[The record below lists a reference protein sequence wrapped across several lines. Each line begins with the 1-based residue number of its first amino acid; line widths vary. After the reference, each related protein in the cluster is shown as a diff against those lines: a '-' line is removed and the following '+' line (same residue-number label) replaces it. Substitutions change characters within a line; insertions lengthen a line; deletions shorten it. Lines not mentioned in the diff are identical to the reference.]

1 MLPSGRVAVI
11 ASVLSG
17 VAVGAAFGLPFGWV
31 VTQLAL
37 VVVLW
42 ALDSACAKPSRAA
55 GLAAAFSFSLF
66 ATGFAGFDAGVPD
79 GLRFLAAVP
88 WLGGAAM
95 LAAGAA
101 LAAGLVCR
109 LPTSTAAKWLALWP
123 ASWMLLE
130 WAASQGDLAMPWL
143 RLGQQHAPDGVFS
156 PLLPVGGTLLVGMV
170 MWWLAAALLFAAR
183 DRARRHRWVAFA
195 IGIATVSA
203 SLSYMPW
210 TQPSGSLQIALVQP
224 GDKAAA
230 QHDPAIVQKLLAYYR
245 DAALDSQAR
254 LIVTPQLALP
264 KTVDA
269 VPTPYWQSLDRS
281 LAQRGADLLVG
292 VFVAADSGSLYNA
305 ALSLGVSG
313 PQRYLKHQ
321 VFPFGESLPLT
332 GAPRR
337 WLDAAMPRPIQD
349 TLRGPAPSTPLMV
362 SGHRAALFICFEAA
376 FPDVWREQ
384 AAAADL
390 LINMSSDSA
399 IASRQIARQFQQLVQ
414 ARALEFAKP
423 LLRSS
428 DVNGTYVID
437 HRGHV
442 QQALAPEARA
452 VLSASVALRS
462 GLTPFARF
470 GDALPL
476 ALAALALYA
485 CAVTR
490 VRDKRSAGP
499 SNALPVERLRSQG
512 GQVIL
517 PALGLLLVTGALFY
531 FMVNSSQAV
540 TEKTRVTNAADA
552 AAYSAG
558 IVEARALNFF
568 AYTNRAMVANQIV
581 IAQAVSVGSW
591 MRYFGIASQ
600 NITGEA
606 ENIGTMFLPGS
617 TPDEIE
623 ALRIG
628 ATFAAAEYFLEYYT
642 NHTPNDYADLVLQQ
656 YGVIGGIVTFHNG
669 ISEALSGV
677 QQLARANLAFGVR
690 QQEIANDVVQA
701 MDASLSAEVVPITHG
716 FDLFSRAYSR
726 DDDGGDGRGRFA
738 DVTMRS
744 RDEFTRDRSWSL
756 RSTDI
761 PLIRRRGALLKRGG
775 TDLVGFDEWRAV
787 DTLELHGETFSF
799 SCGRF
804 GLPGWC
810 DDIRRP
816 IGWAGVNVN
825 NGGGDEGAGYHG
837 GAYRD
842 NPTTTD
848 NADDDMEEP
857 RYGYY
862 TGLPTSQELND
873 LSPDA
878 SRTTEVTLMVTKR
891 HEHMLTSGG
900 AAQARPSGQL
910 ALFNDRPAGARMVGL
925 SRAQVF
931 FDRIDRRADG
941 REEIGSLF
949 NPYWR
954 VRLVAPISA
963 DKGYAA
969 TQQGG
974 LLLP

>member
-1 MLPSGRVAVI
+1 M
-11 ASVLSG
+11 
-17 VAVGAAFGLPFGWV
+17 
-31 VTQLAL
+31 
-37 VVVLW
+37 
-42 ALDSACAKPSRAA
+42 
-55 GLAAAFSFSLF
+55 
-66 ATGFAGFDAGVPD
+66 
-79 GLRFLAAVP
+79 
-88 WLGGAAM
+88 
-95 LAAGAA
+95 
-101 LAAGLVCR
+101 
-109 LPTSTAAKWLALWP
+109 STAARWLTLWP
-123 ASWMLLE
+123 ASWLLLE

-143 RLGQQHAPDGVFS
+143 RVGQQHAPDGVFAA
-156 PLLPVGGTLLVGMV
+156 LLPVGGTLLVGLI
-170 MWWLAAALLFAAR
+170 MWWLAAALLFASH
-183 DRARRHRWVAFA
+183 DRARRRRWLTFA
-195 IGIATVSA
+195 AGIAAVSA
-203 SLSYMPW
+203 LLSYIPW

-230 QHDPAIVQKLLAYYR
+230 QHDPAAVQDLLAYYR
-245 DAALDSQAR
+245 DAALTSDAR
-254 LIVTPQLALP
+254 LLVTPQLAIP
-264 KTVDA
+264 KTVGA
-269 VPTPYWQSLDRS
+269 VPATYWQSLDRS
-281 LAQRGADLLVG
+281 LARRGADLLMG
-292 VFVAADSGSLYNA
+292 VFVAADNGSLYNA
-305 ALSLGVSG
+305 ALSLGASG

-332 GAPRR
+332 GTPRR

-349 TLRGPAPSTPLMV
+349 TLRGPAPIAPLMV
-362 SGHRAALFICFEAA
+362 SGRRAALFICFEAA
-376 FPDVWREQ
+376 FPTIWREQ
-384 AAAADL
+384 AASSEL

-399 IASRQIARQFQQLVQ
+399 LASRQIARQFQQLVQ

-437 HRGHV
+437 HRGYV
-442 QQALAPEARA
+442 QHALTPEARA
-452 VLSASVALRS
+452 VLNTSVVLHS
-462 GLTPFARF
+462 GLTPYARF
-470 GDALPL
+470 GDALAFAVMAL
-476 ALAALALYA
+476 ALAAGLSRRCGGRAKPIRA
-485 CAVTR
+485 AR
-490 VRDKRSAGP
+490 
-499 SNALPVERLRSQG
+499 PVHAQG
-512 GQVIL
+512 GQVML
-517 PALGLLLVTGALFY
+517 PAVALLMMSGALMY
-531 FMVNSSQAV
+531 LMVNSSQAV
-540 TEKTRVTNAADA
+540 NEKTRVTNAADA

-591 MRYFGIASQ
+591 IRYFGIASQ
-600 NITGEA
+600 NITDEA
-606 ENIGTMFLPGS
+606 ENLGTMFLPGS

-628 ATFAAAEYFLEYYT
+628 ATFAAAEYVLEYYT
-642 NHTPNDYADLVLQQ
+642 SYTPNDYADLVLQQ

-677 QQLARANLAFGVR
+677 QQLARANLAVGIR

-701 MDASLSAEVVPITHG
+701 MDASLSAVVVPISHG

-726 DDDGGDGRGRFA
+726 NDDGGDGRGRFA
-738 DVTMRS
+738 GVTMRS

-787 DTLELHGETFSF
+787 DTLELHGETYSF

-825 NGGGDEGAGYHG
+825 NGGGDQGAGYHG

-842 NPTTTD
+842 NPTTAG

-857 RYGYY
+857 SYGYY
-862 TGLPTSQELND
+862 TGLPTSHELDD
-873 LSPDA
+873 LRPDA

-910 ALFNDRPAGARMVGL
+910 ALFNDRPAGERMVGL

-941 REEIGSLF
+941 REEIGSLY

-954 VRLVAPISA
+954 VRLVAPITA

>member
-17 VAVGAAFGLPFGWV
+17 VAVGAAFGLRFGWV

-42 ALDSACAKPSRAA
+42 ALDSAYAKPSRAA

-66 ATGFAGFDAGVPD
+66 ATGFAGFDAGAPE
-79 GLRFLAAVP
+79 GLRILAVVP
-88 WLGGAAM
+88 WLGGAAT
-95 LAAGAA
+95 LAAATA
-101 LAAGLVCR
+101 LAAWLAGR
-109 LPTSTAAKWLALWP
+109 LRMSTATKWLALWP
-123 ASWMLLE
+123 ASWVLFE
-130 WAASQGDLAMPWL
+130 WAASQGDLAIPWL
-143 RLGQQHAPDGVFS
+143 RLGQQHAPDGIFAA
-156 PLLPVGGTLLVGMV
+156 LLPIGGTLLVGMA
-170 MWWLAAALLFAAR
+170 MWWVAAALLFAAR
-183 DRARRHRWVAFA
+183 DRARWHRWLALA
-195 IGIATVSA
+195 TGIATVSA
-203 SLSYMPW
+203 LLSDLPW
-210 TQPSGSLQIALVQP
+210 TQSAGSLQVALVQP

-230 QHDPAIVQKLLAYYR
+230 QHDPAAVQNLLAYYL
-245 DAALDSQAR
+245 DAAVSNDAR
-254 LIVTPQLALP
+254 LLVTPQLAIP

-269 VPTPYWQSLDRS
+269 VPANYWQSLDRS
-281 LAQRGADLLVG
+281 LAKRGADLLMG
-292 VFVAADSGSLYNA
+292 IFVAADNGSLYNA
-305 ALSLGVSG
+305 ALSVGASG
-313 PQRYLKHQ
+313 SQRYLKHQ

-332 GAPRR
+332 GMPRR
-337 WLDAAMPRPIQD
+337 WLNAAMPRPIQD
-349 TLRGPAPSTPLMV
+349 TLRGPVPSAPLVV

-376 FPDVWREQ
+376 FPTLWREQ
-384 AAAADL
+384 AASAEL
-390 LINMSSDSA
+390 LVNMSSDSA
-399 IASRQIARQFQQLVQ
+399 LASPQIARQFQQLVQ

-442 QQALAPEARA
+442 QQALDPDARA
-452 VLSASVALRS
+452 VLNASVPLRS

-490 VRDKRSAGP
+490 ARDKRSAQP
-499 SNALPVERLRSQG
+499 SNALPVARLRSQG

-540 TEKTRVTNAADA
+540 NEKTRVINAADA

-558 IVEARALNFF
+558 VVEARALNFF

-600 NITGEA
+600 NITEEA
-606 ENIGTMFLPGS
+606 ENLGTMFLPGS
-617 TPDEIE
+617 TRDEIE

-628 ATFAAAEYFLEYYT
+628 ATFAAAEYVLEYYT
-642 NHTPNDYADLVLQQ
+642 SYTPNDYADLVLQQ

-677 QQLARANLAFGVR
+677 QQLARANLAVGIR

-726 DDDGGDGRGRFA
+726 NDDGGDGRGRFA

-744 RDEFTRDRSWSL
+744 RDEFTANRSWSL
-756 RSTDI
+756 RSTDN
-761 PLIRRRGALLKRGG
+761 LVRRNGALLKRGG

-837 GAYRD
+837 RAYRD
-842 NPTTTD
+842 NPTTAD

-857 RYGYY
+857 SYGYY
-862 TGLPTSQELND
+862 TGLPTSQELDD
-873 LSPDA
+873 LRSDA

-941 REEIGSLF
+941 REEIGSLY

-969 TQQGG
+969 TQQGR